1 MNLYQTLNREYREF
15 RLKQSLKENEDPTV
29 DAIADTLSESKESE
43 EDELARRL
51 VSLSDALNTATDE
64 DEIKAIQEE
73 INEIKSKLDSIDGDN
88 INDSENTDECDSKEI
103 KEAGANLDISAG
115 VDIPDNL
122 ATAAGMALLASD
134 KEGSE
139 EDVSTEEPVEEPVE
153 EPTEEPV
160 SVVTKITE
168 LAGIPKEDI
177 VKEIEAVSEEEK
189 EAINSSLCTLKEVF
203 DELCPKNDENNDEIT
218 EEVIEDCDKSPIH
231 EAEVASYKVVR
242 VAPKVSAYMIEAQT
256 KEGIK
261 FITGK
266 NFNEKDKTLEEA
278 EISDSKLDAT
288 NRFKSLLENK

>member
-88 INDSENTDECDSKEI
+88 ITDSENTDEYGSKDI
-103 KEAGANLDISAG
+103 KEAGDNLDT
-115 VDIPDNL
+115 NE
-122 ATAAGMALLASD
+122 
-134 KEGSE
+134 EGSE
-139 EDVSTEEPVEEPVE
+139 EDASIEEPIEEPVE
-153 EPTEEPV
+153 EPTEEPI

-177 VKEIEAVSEEEK
+177 VKEVEAVSEEEK

-203 DELCPKNDENNDEIT
+203 DELCPKNDENKDETT
-218 EEVIEDCDKSPIH
+218 EEVEEIEDCEAAPIH

-242 VAPKVSAYMIEAQT
+242 IAPRVSAYMIEAQT